1 QEQYQH
7 YSKAV
12 EFNKYTKEAYLEQ
25 FSIGKRSLLDV
36 LDTISELY
44 NSSTQAETA
53 RGNILVG
60 AYRLSGLTGKLLPS
74 MGIDTRPLEKRVP
87 VDPTDKKELFA
98 PAWFK

>member
-1 QEQYQH
+1 M
-7 YSKAV
+7 
-12 EFNKYTKEAYLEQ
+12 EFNKYTRAAYLEQ

-60 AYRLSGLTGKLLPS
+60 AYRLSGLTGNLLPS
-74 MGIDTRPLEKRVP
+74 MGIETKPLQEKVP
-87 VDPTDKKELFA
+87 VDPEDKRERFT